1 MVPKLRRFAKRA
13 VMLGCAALCLW
24 CGALRVGDWARAQ
37 GAQALL
43 FAAGLGEEAAP
54 AGASPSPSPTPQEAQ
69 APLPDDGIVPF
80 HENELPQLAAPTP
93 DPGRDW
99 APVEETLIQG
109 GGQVADF
116 FVKDTT
122 NSGTDLEAELAEPS
136 PVSLKSDGSVEV
148 LIYHTHTSEA
158 YSRDF
163 TGFYYTDMET
173 RTGDPDQ
180 SVAAVGEEIKK
191 VLEEAGIG
199 AVHDTTV
206 NDTLYNGSYARSWEV
221 LRKNLAE
228 HPGIQVTIDVHRDSM
243 TTEAGTKYKPTAVIN
258 GKKAAQI
265 MFLAGCDADG
275 SWGDFPNWRQNLR
288 LILRPAA
295 DRHPAVPGS
304 GAAVELLQQQV
315 QHERHYRLPA
325 GGGGHRGEH
334 RGGGEIFRQ
343 AGGGR
348 SWRRPCKAGSNRGLL
363 GHPKGRRKKGAA
375 AWANG
380 TTTRFGWGLGSP
392 CPCWWRGQG
401 FGRGLPGPAA
411 ELWGRRP
418 APGGGQASPT
428 APRSLR

>member
-1 MVPKLRRFAKRA
+1 MAPKLRQFAKRA

-69 APLPDDGIVPF
+69 ATLPDDGIVPF

-109 GGQVADF
+109 GSQVAGF

-136 PVSLKSDGSVEV
+136 PVSLRSDGSVEV

-221 LRKNLAE
+221 LQKNLAE

-288 LILRPAA
+288 LILR
-295 DRHPAVPGS
+295 
-304 GAAVELLQQQV
+304 LQQTAT
-315 QHERHYRLPA
+315 RLYPDLVRPLSFSNSKYNMNA
-325 GGGGHRGEH
+325 TTGSLLVEVGTEVNTVEEAKYSGRLV
-334 RGGGEIFRQ
+334 GEI
-343 AGGGR
+343 
-348 SWRRPCKAGSNRGLL
+348 L
-363 GHPKGRRKKGAA
+363 
-375 AWANG
+375 
-380 TTTRFGWGLGSP
+380 
-392 CPCWWRGQG
+392 
-401 FGRGLPGPAA
+401 A
-411 ELWGRRP
+411 ETLQSGE
-418 APGGGQASPT
+418 
-428 APRSLR
+428 